1 MTAFERIKTESRCF
15 VTCPITLWTKLL
27 RHKSETTTSQ
37 PSLRRVGSMDDQPE
51 PIQANTN
58 TPAVPMFDA
67 DDLTQIAKFLDAL
80 LEADIANKSNERKQG
95 NEGVLSHSSNSN
107 FSLEPI
113 G

>member
-1 MTAFERIKTESRCF
+1 
-15 VTCPITLWTKLL
+15 
-27 RHKSETTTSQ
+27 
-37 PSLRRVGSMDDQPE
+37 MDDQQE
-51 PIQANTN
+51 PFQASPDTLD
-58 TPAVPMFDA
+58 VPVLDA